1 MAVFLALRPHSAGN
15 PGFFDGGKMSEYAG
29 LGLFVL
35 LGSLAVGALLV
46 LTSVLGPRLR
56 FASKD
61 EPFECGEHQLVSPY
75 QRFSVK
81 FYLVAV
87 SFILFDLE
95 VVFLYPWAVVFREL
109 GWFGFI
115 SMSIFIAALGIG
127 LAYEWM
133 KGGLE
138 WD

>member
-1 MAVFLALRPHSAGN
+1 
-15 PGFFDGGKMSEYAG
+15 MSEYAG
-29 LGLFVL
+29 LGLFAL
-35 LGSLAVGALLV
+35 LGAAAVGGMLIV
-46 LTSVLGPRLR
+46 TSVLGPKLR
-56 FASKD
+56 FDSKD
-61 EPFECGEHQLVSPY
+61 EPFECGEHPLVSPY
-75 QRFSVK
+75 QRFSVQ

-95 VVFLYPWAVVFREL
+95 VVFLYPWAVVFKEL
-109 GWFGFI
+109 GWLGFV
-115 SMSIFIAALGIG
+115 SMSIFIVALGIG

>member
-1 MAVFLALRPHSAGN
+1 
-15 PGFFDGGKMSEYAG
+15 MSEYAG

-35 LGSLAVGALLV
+35 LGAGTIALFLV
-46 LTSVLGPRLR
+46 LTTVLGPRLR
-56 FASKD
+56 FAEKQ
-61 EPFECGEHQLVSPY
+61 EPFECGERPLASPY

-81 FYLVAV
+81 FYMVGI
-87 SFILFDLE
+87 SFVIFDVE
-95 VVFLYPWAVVFREL
+95 VVLLLPWAVVFRDL
-109 GWFGFI
+109 GWYGFAVGMPFLAI
-115 SMSIFIAALGIG
+115 LSIA